1 MHVNPGYIAEQA
13 IVAVGALATL
23 TAVMLQFSLAWRLPE
38 NQPKVQIFHK
48 IVLSSLLV
56 FGILELVWSIDP
68 RGVWKMHTTF
78 SISVRRDW
86 TILALLQAALYGG
99 IW

>member
-48 IVLSSLLV
+48 IVLASLLV
-56 FGILELVWSIDP
+56 FEFLSWYGQL
-68 RGVWKMHTTF
+68 
-78 SISVRRDW
+78 
-86 TILALLQAALYGG
+86 ILAEFGRCIPRSVSQF
-99 IW
+99 